1 LDEGA
6 ILDDISLQFGASLNQ
21 IVNTE
26 EKLVTHNVA
35 ITVNPATRN
44 SDPCASSQRSPTF
57 EYNACMI
64 VSVLIS
70 AVFDNGMS
78 KCELEYLLI
87 SHLATVANELFASF
101 NVSEFWPQV
110 GFSSNQFLLQG
121 VDRLPDAAEEL
132 TFEGVVAEYLSDA
145 LGKSTSQPIYSV
157 CVDVVNTDYVEDIA
171 QTETALVMARSAPA
185 ELEQGPAT
193 ASEPI
198 HPKKHRRRKRP
209 RGGNEKDVQP
219 TGSTENEKL
228 AASEVQTEDKSYHHS
243 TTYVDDVLEGQRAE
257 EVRVMPRKRMHRQ
270 RGDGEGYNNS
280 ETVLSA
286 PTAAADTD
294 PAQSEGEMWIDPD
307 RRAHEPRP
315 RQRILQ
321 KESTVMFDTVVTGR
335 YRGPKIDM
343 DKKVSDAISGNEY
356 QLAEEL
362 EKDDPDYYS
371 FDEDGD
377 GLKLIVSPLTT
388 SPSPTASPPIPVVSI
403 DKDAPQG
410 NWKGLIGFFILGLVF
425 IIFIVCFANYG
436 VRRIRGEVDSSDTSS
451 FSLQS
456 ILVVPT
462 SADME
467 NSSMVGSSTSSLSAP
482 QEASAERSAEHSSV
496 LKSILRN
503 NERSIL
509 KKEGMYGISTKRRRV
524 RFALGIDENSNSSK
538 SGSTKSSSTNSGAS
552 PGAYSVKPDES
563 AGTGIV
569 GRLRDMWMKE
579 AGGPSSTKSTIF
591 TAEDLHDDSDSDSVS
606 GRSDASSDDEESGS
620 HGTGSSP
627 SFAQF
632 SVYGT
637 TLMCTQG
644 EDMTIVTDLY
654 GTAELCREDE
664 TITTDNRTP
673 SHMGYCIDDE
683 DEYFDIEEAG
693 AR

>member
-1 LDEGA
+1 
-6 ILDDISLQFGASLNQ
+6 
-21 IVNTE
+21 
-26 EKLVTHNVA
+26 
-35 ITVNPATRN
+35 
-44 SDPCASSQRSPTF
+44 
-57 EYNACMI
+57 M
-64 VSVLIS
+64 VSVVIS

-87 SHLATVANELFASF
+87 SHLATVVNELFASF

-132 TFEGVVAEYLSDA
+132 TFEGVVADYLTDA
-145 LGKSTSQPIYSV
+145 LERSTSQPIYSV
-157 CVDVVNTDYVEDIA
+157 CVDVVNTDFVEDIA
-171 QTETALVMARSAPA
+171 QSDTVLVTARSAPA
-185 ELEQGPAT
+185 ESEQGSSTP
-193 ASEPI
+193 SEPVL
-198 HPKKHRRRKRP
+198 PKQHERRKRP
-209 RGGNEKDVQP
+209 RAGNEKDVP
-219 TGSTENEKL
+219 TGSTKNEKL
-228 AASEVQTEDKSYHHS
+228 VASEAQTEDKSYRHS
-243 TTYVDDVLEGQRAE
+243 TTSVDDVLEGQRAE
-257 EVRVMPRKRMHRQ
+257 EVRIMPRKRMHRQ

-286 PTAAADTD
+286 PTADSGS
-294 PAQSEGEMWIDPD
+294 AQSEGEMWIDPN

-315 RQRILQ
+315 RERTLQ
-321 KESTVMFDTVVTGR
+321 KEGTVMFDTVVTGR

-343 DKKVSDAISGNEY
+343 DKKVNDAISGNEY

-362 EKDDPDYYS
+362 EKEDPDYYS
-371 FDEDGD
+371 FDEEGD
-377 GLKLIVSPLTT
+377 GLKLIIVAPST

-410 NWKGLIGFFILGLVF
+410 KWKGLIGFFILGLVF

-436 VRRIRGEVDSSDTSS
+436 VRRIRGEVDSSDASS

-462 SADME
+462 STDME
-467 NSSMVGSSTSSLSAP
+467 NSSTVGSTTSSLSAP
-482 QEASAERSAEHSSV
+482 QQAFEERSAEHPSV

-503 NERSIL
+503 HERSIL
-509 KKEGMYGISTKRRRV
+509 KKEGMYGIGTKRRRV

-538 SGSTKSSSTNSGAS
+538 SGSTKSSSTNSGAA
-552 PGAYSVKPDES
+552 PGAYSVKPDVS
-563 AGTGIV
+563 ASTGIV

-579 AGGPSSTKSTIF
+579 AGGGGPSSTKSTIF
-591 TAEDLHDDSDSDSVS
+591 TAEELHDDSDSDSVS
-606 GRSDASSDDEESGS
+606 GSSTNSDDEEGGS

-637 TLMCTQG
+637 ALMCTQG
-644 EDMTIVTDLY
+644 EDMTIITDLY
-654 GTAELCREDE
+654 ETAELCREDE

-673 SHMGYCIDDE
+673 SHIGHCIDDE
-683 DEYFDIEEAG
+683 DDYYDIEEAG